1 MMPISILIVDDH
13 AIVREGLRTLLE
25 EEPTV
30 QVVGEAVNGLEGIRQ
45 AQALKPRVILMD
57 LVMPELDGLEAT
69 RRIKQTVSDC
79 QILVLTSF
87 AEDTKVRE
95 AIQSGAIGYLLK
107 DVLKP
112 ELLKAIHAA
121 AAGQPTLHP
130 EAQRHLMRQ
139 VSTPGEPSLLSTLTE
154 RETDVLRLIAKG
166 LSNREIASTLF
177 LTEGTVKGYVS
188 AILAK
193 LEVNDR
199 TQAALYAVKH
209 KLV

>member
-139 VSTPGEPSLLSTLTE
+139 VSTPGELSLLSTLTE

>member
-1 MMPISILIVDDH
+1 MTTIPVLIVDDH

-25 EEPTV
+25 EEPTI
-30 QVVGEAVNGLEGIRQ
+30 QVVGEATNGWEGVQQ
-45 AQALKPRVILMD
+45 AQALKPRVVLMD

-79 QILVLTSF
+79 QVLVLTSF
-87 AEDTKVRE
+87 AEDEKVRE

-139 VSTPGEPSLLSTLTE
+139 VSTPGEPSLLPTLTE

>member
-45 AQALKPRVILMD
+45 AQVLKPRVILMD

-139 VSTPGEPSLLSTLTE
+139 VSTPGKSSLLTTLTE
-154 RETDVLRLIAKG
+154 RETDVLRLIARG
-166 LSNREIASTLF
+166 LSNREIASALF